1 MSINTSHVETLSTY
15 SELNDSIRFNNY
27 FNYLSLIKASTT
39 FWWMCFSVMWT
50 LQCLVSLLR
59 ENLQENLQLL
69 RHFVDTVCDDGA
81 TVTAPLTFGGLKL
94 FNF

>member
-39 FWWMCFSVMWT
+39 FWWMCFSVMCT